1 MPDTLI
7 RPMTSQ
13 DVPLFL
19 DFYDSLSED
28 TLFFFR
34 PHPRDHAYLGNLIT
48 SIPTEANTHRFLAYQ
63 VVNDRQVMVGYV
75 FLWDMHLQI
84 PWFGICVRD
93 GFQGQGLG
101 ELMMWFAID
110 YAKLHDKGGILLT
123 THQHNLRGQRLYR
136 KHGFET
142 LGISPEDEFL
152 MILRFSASR

>member
-1 MPDTLI
+1 MSKTLI
-7 RPMTSQ
+7 RPMMIQ

-19 DFYDSLSED
+19 DFYDSLSDD

-34 PHPRDHAYLGNLIT
+34 PHPHDHAYLTNLVEN
-48 SIPTEANTHRFLAYQ
+48 IPNETNTHRFLAYQ
-63 VVNDRQVMVGYV
+63 VVNNHQLMVGYA

-84 PWFGICVRD
+84 PWFGVCVRD

-101 ELMMWFAID
+101 EMMVSFAKD
-110 YAKLHDKGGILLT
+110 YVKLHSKGGILLT

-142 LGISPEDEFL
+142 LGLSPEDEYL
-152 MILRFSASR
+152 MILRIPTPR